1 MGQEKLLI
9 RQENFGYL
17 LYSIP
22 MKCYYTVKNNGE
34 FIVSTVLNNL
44 RNGKDVFE
52 QIDAQYLSELK
63 KVGFDNN
70 IRVLDHRN
78 KVSRQLFAPLEYYF
92 DFSNKC
98 NLRCP
103 HCYNSKHLG
112 KITMPEES
120 VSAIIDEMYDLGVM
134 RLHLAGG
141 EPTIEKKGIANY
153 LSTAKKHN
161 IVTSMATNGKIGRA
175 HV

>member
-70 IRVLDHRN
+70 IRVLDH
-78 KVSRQLFAPLEYYF
+78 P
-92 DFSNKC
+92 D
-98 NLRCP
+98 
-103 HCYNSKHLG
+103 
-112 KITMPEES
+112 
-120 VSAIIDEMYDLGVM
+120 
-134 RLHLAGG
+134 
-141 EPTIEKKGIANY
+141 NY
-153 LSTAKKHN
+153 LH
-161 IVTSMATNGKIGRA
+161 
-175 HV
+175 H

>member
-52 QIDAQYLSELK
+52 QIDA
-63 KVGFDNN
+63 
-70 IRVLDHRN
+70 
-78 KVSRQLFAPLEYYF
+78 
-92 DFSNKC
+92 
-98 NLRCP
+98 
-103 HCYNSKHLG
+103 
-112 KITMPEES
+112 
-120 VSAIIDEMYDLGVM
+120 
-134 RLHLAGG
+134 
-141 EPTIEKKGIANY
+141 
-153 LSTAKKHN
+153 
-161 IVTSMATNGKIGRA
+161 
-175 HV
+175 

>member
-92 DFSNKC
+92 DLQC
-98 NLRCP
+98 ML
-103 HCYNSKHLG
+103 L
-112 KITMPEES
+112 
-120 VSAIIDEMYDLGVM
+120 L
-134 RLHLAGG
+134 
-141 EPTIEKKGIANY
+141 
-153 LSTAKKHN
+153 
-161 IVTSMATNGKIGRA
+161 
-175 HV
+175 